1 MCVCCNH
8 ESQPGS
14 EEPLALQRNEGGSL
28 VRQEVASGGSG
39 KLELEQGRLASIA
52 K

>member
-28 VRQEVASGGSG
+28 VRQEVASGESG